1 MLSEGWPH
9 TIKSTPEAGRPYWT
23 FKEEVVQ
30 NDNALLMKGSQII
43 IPKALRK
50 DMLKRIHE
58 GHLGMQMAK
67 QRARESVYW
76 PKMNQQIDWLI
87 QSCST
92 CQKHRNS
99 QSKETLMC
107 HSVPENPFDKIGADL
122 FSFGNHTYLLM
133 VDYTTK
139 YFECNLLRETTS
151 ASVITSMKTT
161 PKQLERSPAELLMG
175 RKLRTLLPTVLNKIV
190 RPTSVTHA
198 HQQKQASYYNNH
210 TKDLKQLQQLQF
222 VRYRNQRT
230 WEPAQVL
237 QRLGDRSYLIKTKNG
252 TYRRNRRDLR
262 ETTETFDLSR
272 PDPFEFD
279 VQLPQSATSST
290 TYATPST
297 QTESQN
303 SSDQQAETTKSAH
316 VTEPPVT
323 NATHNTT
330 MQYTRS
336 GRVVKPPQKLTL

>member
-1 MLSEGWPH
+1 
-9 TIKSTPEAGRPYWT
+9 
-23 FKEEVVQ
+23 
-30 NDNALLMKGSQII
+30 
-43 IPKALRK
+43 
-50 DMLKRIHE
+50 
-58 GHLGMQMAK
+58 
-67 QRARESVYW
+67 
-76 PKMNQQIDWLI
+76 
-87 QSCST
+87 
-92 CQKHRNS
+92 
-99 QSKETLMC
+99 
-107 HSVPENPFDKIGADL
+107 
-122 FSFGNHTYLLM
+122 M

-151 ASVITSMKTT
+151 ASAITSMKSVFSRHGIPRVLMTDTEPQFVSRDLRKFTSAWEIRHVTSSPLYPQSNGMVERTVQTVKNLLKKAKENGDDPYLAILNFRTT
-161 PKQLERSPAELLMG
+161 PKQLERSPAQLLMG
-175 RKLRTLLPTVLNKIV
+175 RKLRTLLPTVYNKIV

-222 VRYRNQRT
+222 VRYRNQRP

-237 QRLGDRSYLIKTKNG
+237 QRLGARSYLIKTKNG

-279 VQLPQSATSST
+279 VQLPQSATPST

-303 SSDQQAETTKSAH
+303 SSDQQAETKWQSCETSSKTNTVEKA
-316 VTEPPVT
+316 EPI
-323 NATHNTT
+323 
-330 MQYTRS
+330 S
-336 GRVVKPPQKLTL
+336 

>member
-1 MLSEGWPH
+1 
-9 TIKSTPEAGRPYWT
+9 
-23 FKEEVVQ
+23 
-30 NDNALLMKGSQII
+30 
-43 IPKALRK
+43 
-50 DMLKRIHE
+50 MLKRIHE

-76 PKMNQQIDWLI
+76 PKMNQQIDCAI

-122 FSFGNHTYLLM
+122 FSFGNQTYLLM

-151 ASVITSMKTT
+151 ASAITSMKTT

-175 RKLRTLLPTVLNKIV
+175 RKLRTLLPTVYNKIV

-222 VRYRNQRT
+222 VHYRNQRT

-237 QRLGDRSYLIKTKNG
+237 QRLGARSYLIKTKNG

-279 VQLPQSATSST
+279 VQLPQSATPST
-290 TYATPST
+290 TYATLST

-303 SSDQQAETTKSAH
+303 SSDQQAETTESAH

-323 NATHNTT
+323 NETHNTT
-330 MQYTRS
+330 MQCTRS
-336 GRVVKPPQKLTL
+336 DRVVKPPQKLTL